1 MAYEVNI
8 GNYAPYY
15 RQVAV
20 SSSSDS
26 GKTTTSS
33 RGASSTTST
42 GTEATKAT
50 TNTLGKD
57 DFLKLLIA
65 QLTHQDPMNP
75 LEDKDFIAQMAQFST
90 LEQMT
95 NMNTNVENLAALTR
109 GNAVSYI
116 GRTITFSKEAEDDS
130 GVATKVEAVVT
141 AVRFDPKDGVVLEY
155 KDGEVALDS
164 ILSVK

>member
-20 SSSSDS
+20 SSSSSS
-26 GKTTTSS
+26 GKAAATS

-42 GTEATKAT
+42 GTEATEAT

-130 GVATKVEAVVT
+130 GVATKVEAIVT
-141 AVRFDPKDGVVLEY
+141 AVRFDDDGVVLEY